1 MLPISSDLHT
11 GSHQSRQDDKLCSRL
26 LFKERSVAG
35 PSFRVYYGVASGAV
49 PFQWESR
56 PGTPKHISST
66 AALPPLTPPPS
77 YFYTPMSKSSMK
89 TCKSSFIRAML
100 PKLSLRKVHISPSSS
115 LPSSSSSTSSSSL
128 SPLSYFSAVGY
139 REEPEDGPPAS
150 TLCFG
155 MRRRAAPV
163 KKALLSVVGHGC
175 GSRTAA

>member
-1 MLPISSDLHT
+1 MFPISSDLHT
-11 GSHQSRQDDKLCSRL
+11 GSNQSKQDDKLCCRL
-26 LFKERSVAG
+26 LFKERSVAN

-49 PFQWESR
+49 PFQWESQ
-56 PGTPKHISST
+56 PGTPKHVSST

-77 YFYTPMSKSSMK
+77 YFYTPRSKSSMK
-89 TCKSSFIRAML
+89 SCKSSFIRAML

-115 LPSSSSSTSSSSL
+115 LPSSSSSL
-128 SPLSYFSAVGY
+128 SPLSYFTAVGY
-139 REEPEDGPPAS
+139 GEEPEDGPPES

-175 GSRTAA
+175 GRRTAA